1 MLLVV
6 ILTKSFLVKAKVLK
20 ALSNVKTFK
29 ESVFLILLTIQLFFR
44 KTLRINTIKSPIPI
58 KAKEKV
64 SKKDNPI
71 IKVLILEE
79 IFWTIS
85 EELDGLCIE
94 NYIAILLLKR

>member
-1 MLLVV
+1 MR
-6 ILTKSFLVKAKVLK
+6 AKELK
-20 ALSNVKTFK
+20 DLGHVKTFK
-29 ESVFLILLTIQLFFR
+29 ESVLFIILVIQLFFR
-44 KTLRINTIKSPIPI
+44 KKLRINTIKSPIPI

-79 IFWTIS
+79 IFCTIS

-94 NYIAILLLKR
+94 K

>member
-1 MLLVV
+1 MRSN
-6 ILTKSFLVKAKVLK
+6 IDNIIPGESKSIKSPKSFKDII
-20 ALSNVKTFK
+20 
-29 ESVFLILLTIQLFFR
+29 ESVFLIILAIQFFFR
-44 KTLRINTIKSPIPI
+44 KKLRINTIKSPIPI

-85 EELDGLCIE
+85 EELDGLCTE
-94 NYIAILLLKR
+94 K

>member
-1 MLLVV
+1 MKV
-6 ILTKSFLVKAKVLK
+6 KVLK
-20 ALSNVKTFK
+20 ALGHVKTFK
-29 ESVFLILLTIQLFFR
+29 ESIFLIIFTIQLFFQ
-44 KTLRINTIKSPIPI
+44 KKLRINTIKSPIPI

-79 IFWTIS
+79 IFWTMS

-94 NYIAILLLKR
+94 K

>member
-1 MLLVV
+1 M
-6 ILTKSFLVKAKVLK
+6 IKSFLVKAKELRG
-20 ALSNVKTFK
+20 LSHVRTFK
-29 ESVFLILLTIQLFFR
+29 ETVFFIILAIQLFFI
-44 KTLRINTIKSPIPI
+44 KKLRINTKKSPIPI

-79 IFWTIS
+79 ILWTIS

-94 NYIAILLLKR
+94 KYIAILLLLSLIHI

>member
-1 MLLVV
+1 MKRQSKKLFFFIIFV
-6 ILTKSFLVKAKVLK
+6 
-20 ALSNVKTFK
+20 
-29 ESVFLILLTIQLFFR
+29 IQLLFT
-44 KTLRINTIKSPIPI
+44 KKLRINTIKSPIPI

-71 IKVLILEE
+71 INVLILEE

-94 NYIAILLLKR
+94 K

>member
-1 MLLVV
+1 M
-6 ILTKSFLVKAKVLK
+6 KAKVLK
-20 ALSNVKTFK
+20 VLGHVKTFN
-29 ESVFLILLTIQLFFR
+29 ESVFLIIFVIQLFLR
-44 KTLRINTIKSPIPI
+44 KKLRINTIKSPIPI

-71 IKVLILEE
+71 INVLILEE

-94 NYIAILLLKR
+94 K

>member
-1 MLLVV
+1 M
-6 ILTKSFLVKAKVLK
+6 KAEVLKVLGH
-20 ALSNVKTFK
+20 VKTFK
-29 ESVFLILLTIQLFFR
+29 EIVFFIILAIQLFFR
-44 KTLRINTIKSPIPI
+44 KKLRINTIKSPMPI

-85 EELDGLCIE
+85 DELDGLCIE
-94 NYIAILLLKR
+94 K

>member
-1 MLLVV
+1 M
-6 ILTKSFLVKAKVLK
+6 
-20 ALSNVKTFK
+20 
-29 ESVFLILLTIQLFFR
+29 
-44 KTLRINTIKSPIPI
+44 KSPIPI

-79 IFWTIS
+79 ILWTIS

-94 NYIAILLLKR
+94 KYIAILLLNK

>member
-1 MLLVV
+1 M
-6 ILTKSFLVKAKVLK
+6 IKSFQVKVKVLTV
-20 ALSNVKTFK
+20 LGHVKTFK
-29 ESVFLILLTIQLFFR
+29 YSIFLIILAFQLLFR
-44 KTLRINTIKSPIPI
+44 KKLRINTIKSPIPI

-94 NYIAILLLKR
+94 K

>member
-1 MLLVV
+1 M
-6 ILTKSFLVKAKVLK
+6 KAKVLK
-20 ALSNVKTFK
+20 VLDHAKTFK
-29 ESVFLILLTIQLFFR
+29 KIVFLIIFEIQLFFR
-44 KTLRINTIKSPIPI
+44 KKLRINTIKSPIPI

-94 NYIAILLLKR
+94 K

>member
-1 MLLVV
+1 MTAKGL
-6 ILTKSFLVKAKVLK
+6 KVL
-20 ALSNVKTFK
+20 SHVKTLK
-29 ESVFLILLTIQLFFR
+29 ESVFLIIFAIQFFFR
-44 KTLRINTIKSPIPI
+44 KKLRINTIKSPIPI

-85 EELDGLCIE
+85 EELDGLCNE
-94 NYIAILLLKR
+94 K

>member
-1 MLLVV
+1 M
-6 ILTKSFLVKAKVLK
+6 KAKVLK
-20 ALSNVKTFK
+20 VLGHVKTLK
-29 ESVFLILLTIQLFFR
+29 KNVLLIIFAIQLFFR
-44 KTLRINTIKSPIPI
+44 KKLRINTIKSPIPM

-94 NYIAILLLKR
+94 K